1 MSITQRWRDHIE
13 AWQGSGLKQ
22 ADYCRQH
29 AISYKTFA
37 ARLSEYR
44 QLDGEK
50 KPLRS
55 CSGSILPKYAR
66 GLYGILIRR
75 RVEFYLYPSPRKVV
89 FTMNGIMLGLINQ
102 KNGLSRDT
110 PESLATCGLQAEY

>member
-22 ADYCRQH
+22 ADYCRRH

-44 QLDGEK
+44 RLDGEK
-50 KPLRS
+50 KPLLMPVTVTEDNVDPDRQS
-55 CSGSILPKYAR
+55 RPLVLILR
-66 GLYGILIRR
+66 QGHRLEL
-75 RVEFYLYPSPRKVV
+75 
-89 FTMNGIMLGLINQ
+89 
-102 KNGLSRDT
+102 
-110 PESLATCGLQAEY
+110 PESVSANWLSALLRSLG